1 MEPIPVDLSGV
12 PETLLWNLG
21 RRAAAA
27 RMGGALLEDP
37 FAIELADRLQ
47 HDFGDASRGA
57 RWHAVRVATFDDA
70 VRRFLDQHPAGTVVA
85 LGEGLETQFWRL
97 DNGCMRWLSLDLPAV
112 LDLRRRVLP
121 EGPRQR
127 SYAGSALDLG
137 WLDQLDPAEPVLVSA
152 QGLLVYFRRNEVHE
166 LIAAI
171 AERLRGSLF
180 VFDVVPEKMLEL
192 ARRQPGR
199 ESDQAV
205 QLWSWL
211 FNSEER
217 TAISQIPGVAGIRDL
232 VPPRG
237 LGMASLTLRAVR
249 RLPRRVRYALP
260 VLPVL
265 QMRSRLPSSDGSVA
279 CLPVHL

>member
-27 RMGGALLEDP
+27 RTSASLLDDP
-37 FAIELADRLQ
+37 LAIEAAGRLQ
-47 HDFGDASRGA
+47 YDFTGASQGA
-57 RWHAVRVATFDDA
+57 QWHAVRVATFDAA
-70 VRRFLDQHPAGTVVA
+70 VHRFLNQHPAGTVAA

-97 DNGCMRWLSLDLPAV
+97 DNGRVHWLSVDLPAT

-121 EGPRQR
+121 AGPRQR

-137 WLDQLDPAEPVLVSA
+137 WIDALDPAAPVLVTA
-152 QGLLVYFRRNEVHE
+152 QGLLPYFQRNEVHE

-171 AERLRGSLF
+171 AERFPGSSF
-180 VFDVVPEKMLEL
+180 VFDAVPDKMLEL
-192 ARRQPGR
+192 ARKRPGR
-199 ESDQAV
+199 DSEQAV
-205 QLWSWL
+205 ELWSWL
-211 FNSEER
+211 FNAKER
-217 TAISQIPGVAGIRDL
+217 AAISEIPGVAEIRDL
-232 VPPRG
+232 VPPRAH
-237 LGMASLTLRAVR
+237 GMVPLTLRAVR

-265 QMRSRLPSSDGSVA
+265 QVRFR
-279 CLPVHL
+279 